1 MIKSIIFSIISFVV
15 AALILSLFAWGA
27 YLNSELKATRDE
39 LSTTVENLEL
49 ESRKSDELGV
59 ELNRTTKE
67 LTAANTTIS
76 DLKATEYELIYMG
89 NFKIT
94 YYCDSEYEH
103 ICGYGDHMTASGK
116 PTEIGWTVAADWNVL
131 PNGSLIYI
139 DGVGFREVQ
148 DVGGAV
154 KGQHIDVLVQNHSEA
169 LDFGIEHEE
178 VWLLVKKGT

>member
-76 DLKATEYELIYMG
+76 DLKTTEYELVYMG
-89 NFKIT
+89 DFKIT

-103 ICGYGDHMTASGK
+103 ICGYG
-116 PTEIGWTVAADWNVL
+116 
-131 PNGSLIYI
+131 
-139 DGVGFREVQ
+139 

-178 VWLLVKKGT
+178 VWLLVKKGDLTIQN